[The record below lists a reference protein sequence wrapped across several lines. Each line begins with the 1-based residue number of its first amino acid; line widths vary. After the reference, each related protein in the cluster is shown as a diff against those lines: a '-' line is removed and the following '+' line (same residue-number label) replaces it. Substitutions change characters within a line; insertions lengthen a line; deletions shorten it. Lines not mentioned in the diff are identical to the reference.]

1 MSQRVLSTEQ
11 ARAAVVQM
19 QSLLGELDQTIN
31 KLKQQGGILSDAN
44 NWDGQL
50 ANKFR
55 NEVWPQCQS
64 ALTNTAKSLG
74 VLQGDVRKIND
85 DIMAAGG
92 VR

>member
-1 MSQRVLSTEQ
+1 MTQRVLSTEQ

-19 QSLLGELDQTIN
+19 QSLLGELDQTIK
-31 KLKQQGGILSDAN
+31 KLNQQGGILSNAN
-44 NWDGQL
+44 NWDGHL

-55 NEVWPQCQS
+55 NEVWPHCQT
-64 ALTNTAKSLG
+64 ALKNTVTSLG
-74 VLQGDVRKIND
+74 TLQADVRRIND